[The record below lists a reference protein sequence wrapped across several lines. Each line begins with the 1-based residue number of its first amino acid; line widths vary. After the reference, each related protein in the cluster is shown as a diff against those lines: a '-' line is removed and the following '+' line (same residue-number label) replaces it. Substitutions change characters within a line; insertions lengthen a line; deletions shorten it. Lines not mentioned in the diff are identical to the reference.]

1 MEEEGM
7 RIKRMDQIKDDPA
20 KVEDLL
26 KKGTLGNKLGLL
38 RAMGSDHAGRVKVGE
53 AILTELLSRHRRID
67 HREHPLMIGYFSN
80 LGFEVAHLNTGDG
93 DMKGGTTSVERKEDD
108 FMDSL
113 FDDRWLRQLG
123 AMREE
128 AEHSYLII
136 TKSYED
142 IKNEVHERGVSE
154 QVLTGFVAALCA
166 VGYTPLFVPD
176 KWDAAVI
183 VRKIMDKID
192 DDTARLYVPDP
203 AHPRRPNTETPS
215 LRPCRRSASRPVGK
229 SLRRSLHWLTSRARP
244 WRTSQRLRASGRKPL
259 NGFTKYFMR
268 NDYIGGAHRGIT

>member
-1 MEEEGM
+1 MEDENM
-7 RIKRMDQIKDDPA
+7 KIKRLDLIKDDPEKTK
-20 KVEDLL
+20 KVIDT
-26 KKGTLGNKLGLL
+26 GTLGNKLGLM
-38 RAMGSDHAGRVKVGE
+38 RAMGDDHPQRNAVAE
-53 AILTELLSRHRRID
+53 SILTEMLGRHRRID
-67 HREHPLMIGYFSN
+67 HREHPLMVGYFST
-80 LGFEVAHLNTGDG
+80 LGFEVAHLKTGDG

-128 AEHSYLII
+128 AEHSFLVV

-142 IKNEVHERGVSE
+142 IKEEVAKRGVSE

-176 KWDAAVI
+176 KWDSAVI

-192 DDTARLYVPDP
+192 DDTTRLYVPR
-203 AHPRRPNTETPS
+203 PRSPKAQEYRNAIIEAMPKVGIKTRRKIVEAFPS
-215 LRPCRRSASRPVGK
+215 LALLCTATVEDLVAIEGIGQKTAERIHEI
-229 SLRRSLHWLTSRARP
+229 LHA
-244 WRTSQRLRASGRKPL
+244 
-259 NGFTKYFMR
+259 
-268 NDYIGGAHRGIT
+268 I